1 MPKRSRSW
9 AWPLATVLLAGLS
22 APVAARAEDG
32 LVLYGAGSLREAMTE
47 IGESFGRRNGV
58 TVRTEFGASGR
69 MRERIEAGEPV
80 DLFTSA
86 DIGHAR
92 KLVADGRA
100 SVMAMFAQ
108 NTLCLLA
115 PSRLGPVPSGSIV
128 ETLLRPDLKLGVS
141 PARIDPLGDYTV
153 ELFRLLDGM
162 RPGSLASLN
171 QRSVTLD
178 NPPGAPPPANGDYV
192 LDALQAKRAD
202 LAIVYC
208 SGRARYARLAPDA
221 VMVTL
226 PDDLQVGP
234 QYGLALLKNARPA
247 AALLALAILSPEGQ
261 AMLAKHGF
269 KPVGSPATR

>member
-9 AWPLATVLLAGLS
+9 AWRLAIAVLAGLS
-22 APVAARAEDG
+22 APMAAGAQDG

-47 IGESFGRRNGV
+47 IGQGFGRANGV

-80 DLFTSA
+80 DVFTSA

-100 SVMAMFAQ
+100 TVMAMFAQ

-115 PSRLGPVPSGSIV
+115 PSRLGPVPSGDIV

-141 PARIDPLGDYTV
+141 PAKIDPLGDYTV
-153 ELFRLLDGM
+153 ELFKLLDGM
-162 RPGSLASLN
+162 RPGRSVALN
-171 QRSVTLD
+171 ERSVTLD
-178 NPPGAPPPANGDYV
+178 NPPGAPPSASGDYV
-192 LDALQAKRAD
+192 LDALLAKRVD

-208 SGRARYARLAPDA
+208 SGRGRYARLAPGIA
-221 VMVTL
+221 MVTL

-234 QYGLALLKNARPA
+234 QYGLAVLKDAKPA
-247 AALLALAILSPEGQ
+247 AALLALAILSPEGP
-261 AMLAKHGF
+261 AMLSKHGF
-269 KPVGSPATR
+269 KPVGLPAAR